1 MIAKTLRT
9 ALAAVFALLLTVALV
24 SAPAHAGEEQLQI
37 KDLTMGD
44 GTEAVPNSMVS
55 VHYTGWLL
63 DGTKFDS
70 SLDRGEPFEF
80 RLGGGQV
87 IPGWDM
93 GVEGMKVGGKR
104 ELIIPSEL
112 GYGKRGAGGVIP
124 PNATLKFE
132 VELLGVK
139 PPKYSNINNEEL
151 KAALARGVPIVD
163 IRRIDEW
170 KKTGVVEG
178 SHLVTAFDGRGRFIR
193 SFVEDFSKI
202 AGPEDEVILICR
214 TGNRT
219 ATMSNALSEQLGF
232 KKIYNVTDGI
242 TKWIKDGN
250 QVVKADCDKC

>member
-9 ALAAVFALLLTVALV
+9 ALAAVFALLLTAALV

-37 KDLTMGD
+37 KDLTVGD

-104 ELIIPSEL
+104 ELIISPEL
-112 GYGKRGAGGVIP
+112 
-124 PNATLKFE
+124 
-132 VELLGVK
+132 
-139 PPKYSNINNEEL
+139 
-151 KAALARGVPIVD
+151 
-163 IRRIDEW
+163 
-170 KKTGVVEG
+170 
-178 SHLVTAFDGRGRFIR
+178 
-193 SFVEDFSKI
+193 
-202 AGPEDEVILICR
+202 
-214 TGNRT
+214 
-219 ATMSNALSEQLGF
+219 
-232 KKIYNVTDGI
+232 
-242 TKWIKDGN
+242 
-250 QVVKADCDKC
+250 